1 MRVYY
6 KTYFK
11 CGTQSDSIVGLFGAE
26 VDILTQDYTF
36 NGVLEDDGTYSS
48 APAWFNEYDFYPIG
62 SCGWVLSPPN
72 ESGTSYKFS
81 WDAEYHTG
89 EVVEYIVELVMLS
102 YCSVDIDGQGCKAD
116 GQRVLAWLNR
126 EGGWSYFTFAGKTTF
141 EVTIPEA
148 SRYQNSDYI
157 LRNNSRDGVYDG
169 ELVTTGDIPVEAL
182 DLLASLKTSVQA
194 YFIDGWETSYPVYKP
209 IVIQDGDFI
218 KRKTGDKRFDVSVK
232 FIYAEKVQIQT
243 Q

>member
-89 EVVEYIVELVMLS
+89 EVVEYIVELVMLD
-102 YCSVDIDGQGCKAD
+102 YCSVEIDNTKCSPD
-116 GQRVLAWLNR
+116 GLKVLSWLNR

-141 EVTIPEA
+141 EVTIPE
-148 SRYQNSDYI
+148 SGKYQNSDYI
-157 LRNNSRDGVYDG
+157 LRNHSRDGVYNG
-169 ELVTTGDIPVEAL
+169 ELVTTGSIPETAL
-182 DLLASLKTSVQA
+182 DLLASLKTSIQA
-194 YFIDGWETSYPVYKP
+194 YYIDGWDTSYPVYKP
-209 IVIQDGDFI
+209 IIIQDGDFI

-243 Q
+243 G